1 MISKLI
7 ELAEKGIIPDYFIRQ
22 GIVRNCENR
31 LNNENVSNTEKVSS
45 KKQSWIQ
52 QMKESP
58 IALVPEKANEQHY
71 EVPPAFFENVLG
83 KHLKYSSGYWPDGVN
98 SLDES
103 EESMLELSFER
114 AQLVD
119 GDSILEL
126 GCGWGSL
133 TCYMAS
139 KLPNSKITAVSN
151 SKDQKEHILNR
162 CKNQGL
168 DNIEVITADM
178 NDFGTENKYDRVV
191 SIEMFEHMRNYKKL
205 LSKIS
210 SWLHDDG
217 KLFIHIFTHQSVVYP
232 FENQGEADWMAR
244 EFFSGGMMPSHDL
257 LLHFQDDLIIDDVWS
272 MSGTHYEKTSLAWV
286 NKMDANKDSIM
297 KIFLK
302 TYGDDAKLWFQR
314 WRIFFMSCENYLDII
329 TDQSG
334 VFLTTDLAKD
344 RFNMIILIFFFYTG
358 TYRSFFRR
366 FFCIDIHH
374 IKCLRCHLFGRKSF
388 SFSPF
393 YFKDLLFCILL
404 PME

>member
-31 LNNENVSNTEKVSS
+31 LNNENVSNTEKISS

-103 EESMLELSFER
+103 EESMLELSFKR

-178 NDFGTENKYDRVV
+178 NDFETENKYDRVV

-210 SWLHDDG
+210 SWLNDDG

-314 WRIFFMSCENYLDII
+314 WRIFFMSCE
-329 TDQSG
+329 
-334 VFLTTDLAKD
+334 K
-344 RFNMIILIFFFYTG
+344 
-358 TYRSFFRR
+358 
-366 FFCIDIHH
+366 
-374 IKCLRCHLFGRKSF
+374 LFGYNNGSEWGVSHYRF
-388 SFSPF
+388 S
-393 YFKDLLFCILL
+393 KR
-404 PME
+404 

>member
-114 AQLVD
+114 AQLAD

-178 NDFGTENKYDRVV
+178 NDFETENKYDRVV

-210 SWLHDDG
+210 SWLNDDG

-257 LLHFQDDLIIDDVWS
+257 LLHFQDDLIIEDVWR

-286 NKMDANKDSIM
+286 DKMDANKDIVM
-297 KIFLK
+297 KIFSE

-314 WRIFFMSCENYLDII
+314 WRIFFMSCE
-329 TDQSG
+329 
-334 VFLTTDLAKD
+334 K
-344 RFNMIILIFFFYTG
+344 
-358 TYRSFFRR
+358 
-366 FFCIDIHH
+366 
-374 IKCLRCHLFGRKSF
+374 LFGYNNGSEWGVSHYRF
-388 SFSPF
+388 S
-393 YFKDLLFCILL
+393 KR
-404 PME
+404 

>member
-103 EESMLELSFER
+103 EESMLKLSFER
-114 AQLVD
+114 AQLTD

-178 NDFGTENKYDRVV
+178 NDFETENKYDRVV

-257 LLHFQDDLIIDDVWS
+257 LLHFQDDLIIEDIWR

-286 NKMDANKDSIM
+286 NKMDANKDIVM
-297 KIFLK
+297 KIFSE

-314 WRIFFMSCENYLDII
+314 WRIFFMSCE
-329 TDQSG
+329 
-334 VFLTTDLAKD
+334 K
-344 RFNMIILIFFFYTG
+344 
-358 TYRSFFRR
+358 
-366 FFCIDIHH
+366 
-374 IKCLRCHLFGRKSF
+374 LFGYNNGSDWGVSHYRF
-388 SFSPF
+388 S
-393 YFKDLLFCILL
+393 KR
-404 PME
+404 

>member
-31 LNNENVSNTEKVSS
+31 LKNENVSNTEEVSL
-45 KKQSWIQ
+45 KKQIWIE

-114 AQLVD
+114 AQLAD

-168 DNIEVITADM
+168 DNIEVVTADM
-178 NDFGTENKYDRVV
+178 NDFETENKYDRVV

-205 LSKIS
+205 LSKVS
-210 SWLHDDG
+210 SWLNDDG

-272 MSGTHYEKTSLAWV
+272 MLGTHYEKTSLAWV

-314 WRIFFMSCENYLDII
+314 WRIFFMSCEKLFGYNNG
-329 TDQSG
+329 SEWG
-334 VFLTTDLAKD
+334 VSHY
-344 RFNMIILIFFFYTG
+344 RFNK
-358 TYRSFFRR
+358 R
-366 FFCIDIHH
+366 
-374 IKCLRCHLFGRKSF
+374 
-388 SFSPF
+388 
-393 YFKDLLFCILL
+393 
-404 PME
+404 

>member
-45 KKQSWIQ
+45 KKQSWIE

-114 AQLVD
+114 AQLAD

-178 NDFGTENKYDRVV
+178 NDFETENKYDRVV

-210 SWLHDDG
+210 SWLHDGG

-257 LLHFQDDLIIDDVWS
+257 LLHFQDDLIIEDIWR

-286 NKMDANKDSIM
+286 DKMDANKDIVM
-297 KIFLK
+297 KIFSE

-314 WRIFFMSCENYLDII
+314 WRIFFMSCE
-329 TDQSG
+329 
-334 VFLTTDLAKD
+334 K
-344 RFNMIILIFFFYTG
+344 
-358 TYRSFFRR
+358 
-366 FFCIDIHH
+366 
-374 IKCLRCHLFGRKSF
+374 LFGYNNGSEWGVSHYRF
-388 SFSPF
+388 S
-393 YFKDLLFCILL
+393 KR
-404 PME
+404 

>member
-7 ELAEKGIIPDYFIRQ
+7 ELAEKGIIPDFFIRQ

-45 KKQSWIQ
+45 KKQIWIE

-71 EVPPAFFENVLG
+71 EVPPAFFEKVLG

-114 AQLVD
+114 AQLGD

-178 NDFGTENKYDRVV
+178 NDFETESKYDRVV

-210 SWLHDDG
+210 SWLNDDG

-314 WRIFFMSCENYLDII
+314 WRIFFMSCE
-329 TDQSG
+329 
-334 VFLTTDLAKD
+334 K
-344 RFNMIILIFFFYTG
+344 
-358 TYRSFFRR
+358 
-366 FFCIDIHH
+366 
-374 IKCLRCHLFGRKSF
+374 LFGYDNGSEWGVSHYRF
-388 SFSPF
+388 S
-393 YFKDLLFCILL
+393 KR
-404 PME
+404 

>member
-45 KKQSWIQ
+45 KKQIWIE

-71 EVPPAFFENVLG
+71 EVPPAFFEKVLG

-114 AQLVD
+114 AQLAD

-162 CKNQGL
+162 CKSQGL

-178 NDFGTENKYDRVV
+178 NDFETENKYDRVV

-210 SWLHDDG
+210 SWLNDDG

-314 WRIFFMSCENYLDII
+314 WRIFFMSCE
-329 TDQSG
+329 
-334 VFLTTDLAKD
+334 K
-344 RFNMIILIFFFYTG
+344 
-358 TYRSFFRR
+358 
-366 FFCIDIHH
+366 
-374 IKCLRCHLFGRKSF
+374 LFGYNNGSEWGVSHYRF
-388 SFSPF
+388 S
-393 YFKDLLFCILL
+393 KR
-404 PME
+404 

>member
-31 LNNENVSNTEKVSS
+31 LKNENVSNTEKVSL
-45 KKQSWIQ
+45 KKQIWIE

-114 AQLVD
+114 AQLAD

-168 DNIEVITADM
+168 DNIEVVTADM
-178 NDFGTENKYDRVV
+178 NDFETENKYDRVV

-205 LSKIS
+205 LSKVS
-210 SWLHDDG
+210 SWLNDDG

-257 LLHFQDDLIIDDVWS
+257 LLHFQDDLIIDNVWS
-272 MSGTHYEKTSLAWV
+272 MLGTHYEKTSLAWV
-286 NKMDANKDSIM
+286 NKMDANKDRIM

-314 WRIFFMSCENYLDII
+314 WRIFFMSCEKLFGYNNG
-329 TDQSG
+329 SEWG
-334 VFLTTDLAKD
+334 VSHY
-344 RFNMIILIFFFYTG
+344 RFNK
-358 TYRSFFRR
+358 R
-366 FFCIDIHH
+366 
-374 IKCLRCHLFGRKSF
+374 
-388 SFSPF
+388 
-393 YFKDLLFCILL
+393 
-404 PME
+404 

>member
-71 EVPPAFFENVLG
+71 EVPPAFFEKVLG
-83 KHLKYSSGYWPDGVN
+83 KHLKYSSGYWPDGVS

-114 AQLVD
+114 AQLAD

-178 NDFGTENKYDRVV
+178 NDFETENKYDRVV

-210 SWLHDDG
+210 SWLNEDG

-244 EFFSGGMMPSHDL
+244 EFFSGGIMPSHDL
-257 LLHFQDDLIIDDVWS
+257 LLHFQDDLIIDDVWG

-314 WRIFFMSCENYLDII
+314 WRIFFMSCE
-329 TDQSG
+329 
-334 VFLTTDLAKD
+334 K
-344 RFNMIILIFFFYTG
+344 
-358 TYRSFFRR
+358 
-366 FFCIDIHH
+366 
-374 IKCLRCHLFGRKSF
+374 LFGYNNGSEWGVSHYRF
-388 SFSPF
+388 S
-393 YFKDLLFCILL
+393 KR
-404 PME
+404 

>member
-31 LNNENVSNTEKVSS
+31 LKNENVSNTEKVSS
-45 KKQSWIQ
+45 KKQIWIE

-133 TCYMAS
+133 TCFMAS

-178 NDFGTENKYDRVV
+178 NDFETENNYDRVV

-210 SWLHDDG
+210 SWLNDDG

-272 MSGTHYEKTSLAWV
+272 MLGTHYEKTSLAWV

-314 WRIFFMSCENYLDII
+314 WRIFFMSCEKLFGYNNG
-329 TDQSG
+329 SEWG
-334 VFLTTDLAKD
+334 VSHY
-344 RFNMIILIFFFYTG
+344 RFNK
-358 TYRSFFRR
+358 R
-366 FFCIDIHH
+366 
-374 IKCLRCHLFGRKSF
+374 
-388 SFSPF
+388 
-393 YFKDLLFCILL
+393 
-404 PME
+404 

>member
-22 GIVRNCENR
+22 GIVRNCGNR
-31 LNNENVSNTEKVSS
+31 LNNENVLNTEEVSS

-71 EVPPAFFENVLG
+71 EVPPAFFEKVLG

-314 WRIFFMSCENYLDII
+314 WRIFFMSCE
-329 TDQSG
+329 
-334 VFLTTDLAKD
+334 K
-344 RFNMIILIFFFYTG
+344 
-358 TYRSFFRR
+358 
-366 FFCIDIHH
+366 
-374 IKCLRCHLFGRKSF
+374 LFGYNNGSEWGVSHYRF
-388 SFSPF
+388 S
-393 YFKDLLFCILL
+393 KR
-404 PME
+404 

>member
-7 ELAEKGIIPDYFIRQ
+7 ELAEKGIIPDFFIRQ

-31 LNNENVSNTEKVSS
+31 LNNESVSNTEEVSS
-45 KKQSWIQ
+45 RKQSWIQ

-58 IALVPEKANEQHY
+58 VALVPEKANEQHY
-71 EVPPAFFENVLG
+71 EVPPAFFEKVLG

-98 SLDES
+98 SLDDS
-103 EESMLELSFER
+103 EESMLELSFKR
-114 AQLVD
+114 AQLKD

-168 DNIEVITADM
+168 GNIEVITADM
-178 NDFGTENKYDRVV
+178 NDFETENNYDRVV

-210 SWLHDDG
+210 SWLNDGG

-257 LLHFQDDLIIDDVWS
+257 LLHFQDDLIIEDVWR

-286 NKMDANKDSIM
+286 NKMDANKDSVM
-297 KIFLK
+297 KIFSE

-314 WRIFFMSCENYLDII
+314 WRIFFMSCE
-329 TDQSG
+329 
-334 VFLTTDLAKD
+334 K
-344 RFNMIILIFFFYTG
+344 
-358 TYRSFFRR
+358 
-366 FFCIDIHH
+366 
-374 IKCLRCHLFGRKSF
+374 LFGYNNGSEWGVSHYRF
-388 SFSPF
+388 S
-393 YFKDLLFCILL
+393 KR
-404 PME
+404 

>member
-31 LNNENVSNTEKVSS
+31 LKNENVSNTEKVSL
-45 KKQSWIQ
+45 KKQSWIE

-114 AQLVD
+114 AQLAD

-168 DNIEVITADM
+168 DNIEVVTADM
-178 NDFGTENKYDRVV
+178 NDFETESKYDRVV

-205 LSKIS
+205 LSKVS
-210 SWLHDDG
+210 SWLNDDG

-272 MSGTHYEKTSLAWV
+272 MLGTHYEKTSLAWV

-314 WRIFFMSCENYLDII
+314 WRIFFMSCEKLFGYNNG
-329 TDQSG
+329 SEWG
-334 VFLTTDLAKD
+334 VSHY
-344 RFNMIILIFFFYTG
+344 RFNK
-358 TYRSFFRR
+358 R
-366 FFCIDIHH
+366 
-374 IKCLRCHLFGRKSF
+374 
-388 SFSPF
+388 
-393 YFKDLLFCILL
+393 
-404 PME
+404 

>member
-1 MISKLI
+1 MITKLI

-31 LNNENVSNTEKVSS
+31 LNNENVSNTEKVSL

-52 QMKESP
+52 QMKDSP

-71 EVPPAFFENVLG
+71 EVPSAFFENVLG

-114 AQLVD
+114 AQLAD

-178 NDFGTENKYDRVV
+178 NDFETENKYDRVV

-210 SWLHDDG
+210 SWLNDDG

-302 TYGDDAKLWFQR
+302 TYGDNAKLWFQR
-314 WRIFFMSCENYLDII
+314 WRIFFMSCEKLFGYNNG
-329 TDQSG
+329 SEWG
-334 VFLTTDLAKD
+334 VSHY
-344 RFNMIILIFFFYTG
+344 RFNK
-358 TYRSFFRR
+358 R
-366 FFCIDIHH
+366 
-374 IKCLRCHLFGRKSF
+374 
-388 SFSPF
+388 
-393 YFKDLLFCILL
+393 
-404 PME
+404 